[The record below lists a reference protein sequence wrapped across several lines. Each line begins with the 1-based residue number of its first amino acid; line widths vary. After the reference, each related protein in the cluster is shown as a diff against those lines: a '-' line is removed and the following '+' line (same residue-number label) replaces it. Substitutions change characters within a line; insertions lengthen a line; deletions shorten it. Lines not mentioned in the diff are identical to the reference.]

1 LCSGEK
7 IASNQL
13 GRNDFLM
20 GEQAGGAVCAEVEKA
35 SVVTEDFMRPR
46 SPRPRFLNDSLSTK
60 WFADALLP
68 KQAHGTD
75 GAALHFEAI
84 DLSARGG
91 PARMVS
97 VLAHV
102 GFVSAAFLILSMT
115 PGTSKRQPGDVES
128 RLLPPIFASAS
139 EILSAMKPPS
149 LGKTG
154 SGGEHDLRLP
164 TKGELAPSSSRP
176 LLPPRMP
183 ENRVVA
189 LPVPPA
195 VFDENAPTDVANVK
209 HLGLPWMQ
217 LENDSAGLGKH
228 HGIGV
233 GPDGAMG
240 DRTGGGAGEGV
251 DPGAYANVT
260 SMPTCQYCPSP
271 AYTDQARK
279 QKIQGHVLVEVLV
292 GADGRARGVR
302 VVKGLGLGLDENTVQ
317 TIQGWRF
324 APAKNAQHQAI
335 AVWVTIESAF
345 QLY

>member
-1 LCSGEK
+1 
-7 IASNQL
+7 
-13 GRNDFLM
+13 
-20 GEQAGGAVCAEVEKA
+20 
-35 SVVTEDFMRPR
+35 MRLR
-46 SPRPRFLNDSLSTK
+46 SPRPRSLNDSLSTK

-91 PARMVS
+91 QARMVS

-102 GFVSAAFLILSMT
+102 GFVGAAFMLLSLTDPMT
-115 PGTSKRQPGDVES
+115 TRRPGEP
-128 RLLPPIFASAS
+128 RLLPPIFTSPA
-139 EILSAMKPPS
+139 ELMSAMKAPS

-176 LLPPRMP
+176 LLPPRIP

-189 LPVPPA
+189 LPVAPA
-195 VFDENAPTDVANVK
+195 VFDENAQADVANVK

-240 DRTGGGAGEGV
+240 DRAGGGAGEGV

-260 SMPTCQYCPSP
+260 SMPACQYCPSP
-271 AYTDQARK
+271 AYTDLARK
-279 QKIQGHVLVEVLV
+279 QKIQGRVLVEVLV
-292 GADGRARGVR
+292 GADGRAHGVR